1 VTTDPWP
8 ERMDVDVGYRDPWD
22 PRDDVAEPPDP
33 VYPEDIEPLE
43 VGALRHQL
51 RGAVEALRELVDAGE
66 PFIGDAFPSEEMTGN
81 GLRLFNRWQA
91 AMNDARTALGG
102 Q

>member
-1 VTTDPWP
+1 MAVIERCECGEPFVSREHGWRTCARGHYERTP
-8 ERMDVDVGYRDPWD
+8 ES
-22 PRDDVAEPPDP
+22 
-33 VYPEDIEPLE
+33 LE

>member
-33 VYPEDIEPLE
+33 VYPEDIEPLD
-43 VGALRHQL
+43 
-51 RGAVEALRELVDAGE
+51 ELAVDAARDYCETCGRWRPDAGCPACGE
-66 PFIGDAFPSEEMTGN
+66 EST
-81 GLRLFNRWQA
+81 
-91 AMNDARTALGG
+91 
-102 Q
+102 